1 MDHNTEVDNYIK
13 QATEERQETLHVLRD
28 LIAESVPQ
36 CEELFKWKQPVYATS
51 RNFCYL
57 RAAKNHVNLGFMGFD
72 HINDPNGLLEGE
84 GSQMR
89 HIKIGDLKKFDS
101 RELTRMI
108 KEAAQRNK

>member
-1 MDHNTEVDNYIK
+1 MNHNAEVDHYIK
-13 QATEERQETLHVLRD
+13 QAAEARQETLRALRA
-28 LIAESVPQ
+28 LISEVVPQ

-57 RAAKNHVNLGFMGFD
+57 RAAKNHVNLGFFGFD

-89 HIKIGDLKKFDS
+89 HIKIKDLNDFDS
-101 RELTRMI
+101 NELKRI
-108 KEAAQRNK
+108 IIEAENK